1 MAHVCRIVHG
11 LRILEFEAEG
21 PLLKDNRDVADFLSA
36 AWAHEADLVVLPAER
51 LADDFFRLRT
61 GVAGAVLQK
70 FVTYSMRVA
79 ILGDISARVAESS
92 ALRDFVLE
100 SNRGQHV
107 WFVEGMDDLERR
119 LGEPGA

>member
-1 MAHVCRIVHG
+1 
-11 LRILEFEAEG
+11 
-21 PLLKDNRDVADFLSA
+21 
-36 AWAHEADLVVLPAER
+36 
-51 LADDFFRLRT
+51 
-61 GVAGAVLQK
+61 
-70 FVTYSMRVA
+70 MRVA

-119 LGEPGA
+119 LGKPGA